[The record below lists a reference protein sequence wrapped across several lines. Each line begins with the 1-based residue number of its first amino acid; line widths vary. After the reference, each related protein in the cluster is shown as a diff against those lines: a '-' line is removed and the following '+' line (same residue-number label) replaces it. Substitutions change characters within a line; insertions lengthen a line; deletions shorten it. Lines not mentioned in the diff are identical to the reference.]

1 MMDWSKYYP
10 ANWSAVTAEDVRM
23 IREKKLAPVDKD
35 AVKQDWKDRSDDDHV
50 DIDKDGDEDNSDKFL
65 HKKRKAITKAIEAA
79 EAMDPA
85 IARAKAAEASK
96 KKQLQTQQGGVRKVS
111 IAGPTSDQ
119 AQAQR
124 EKQQSEDYQD
134 DVRAAWYKGD
144 DAYADHKKANP
155 QMHKKEPVKKKV
167 PFTAPKSD
175 QERRKDDWYAKKNE
189 DAVGKGV
196 DMYNNKRKEDEKR
209 RD

>member
-1 MMDWSKYYP
+1 MDWSKYYP
-10 ANWSAVTAEDVRM
+10 ANWTAVTAEDVRM

-35 AVKQDWKDRSDDDHV
+35 AVKQDWDDRSDDDHV

-79 EAMDPA
+79 EAMAMDPA

-155 QMHKKEPVKKKV
+155 QMHKKAPIRKK
-167 PFTAPKSD
+167 PTLNIPKGHLPKD
-175 QERRKDDWYAKKNE
+175 QQEKDRKAFY
-189 DAVGKGV
+189 
-196 DMYNNKRKEDEKR
+196 KEK
-209 RD
+209 

>member
-1 MMDWSKYYP
+1 MDWSKYYP

-79 EAMDPA
+79 EAMAMDPA

-96 KKQLQTQQGGVRKVS
+96 KKQLQTQQGGVRKPLS
-111 IAGPTSDQ
+111 PATPQHTIRHKPRGKSNNRKIIKMMSGLPGIKEMMLMQITK
-119 AQAQR
+119 
-124 EKQQSEDYQD
+124 KQILKCTKQ
-134 DVRAAWYKGD
+134 
-144 DAYADHKKANP
+144 HL
-155 QMHKKEPVKKKV
+155 
-167 PFTAPKSD
+167 
-175 QERRKDDWYAKKNE
+175 
-189 DAVGKGV
+189 
-196 DMYNNKRKEDEKR
+196 
-209 RD
+209 